1 MRSVMSH
8 IYTYRCTHVHTHVH
22 TFTHAPKHSLPWFK
36 AHPWVEGGR
45 GRTARDE
52 RLLVLS
58 GWQWPSDVVCSLQ
71 MDQHLHKHS
80 LNALKR

>member
-58 GWQWPSDVVCSLQ
+58 GWQWPSMWSALSRWTSISTNSL
-71 MDQHLHKHS
+71 
-80 LNALKR
+80 